1 MAMSKRCIPYTPRF
15 RELKETTFAL
25 ITTAG
30 VHLRDQEPFHVDG
43 DNSWRLIP
51 GDVQSSQ
58 LMVTHEHYDHRDAD
72 ADINVVFPIDRL
84 RELADEGVIGGVN
97 NKHLG
102 FMGYTQN
109 FRDLYERAAP
119 EMAKE
124 ILRSKADG
132 AIFTAGCP
140 LCHRVSAIIQREVE
154 MLGLPTVLITVA
166 PEQSQQAGPPRVI
179 APYHFKMGN
188 SLGGPHQPELQRK
201 VLLDALRRW
210 ETREEPGHAWE
221 IAYSEYDSSDWQPIV
236 LQERN

>member
-1 MAMSKRCIPYTPRF
+1 MPMSKRCIPYTPRF
-15 RELKETTFAL
+15 RELKESTFAL

-30 VHLRDQEPFHVDG
+30 VHLRNQEPFNIEG
-43 DNSWRLIP
+43 DNSWRLITD
-51 GDVQSSQ
+51 DVQSSQ
-58 LMVTHEHYDHRDAD
+58 LMVTHEHYDHHDAD
-72 ADINVVFPIDRL
+72 EDINVVFPIDRL
-84 RELADEGVIGGVN
+84 RELAQEGIIAGVG

-119 EMAKE
+119 AMAKE

-132 AIFTAGCP
+132 VIVTAGCP

-154 MLGLPTVLITVA
+154 MGGIPTVLITVA
-166 PEQSQQAGPPRVI
+166 PEQSQQSGPPRAI

-188 SLGGPHQPELQRK
+188 SLGGPHQNALQRQ

-210 ETREEPGHAWE
+210 EAREEPGHTWE
-221 IAYSEYDSSDWQPIV
+221 ITYPEYDASKWQPID
-236 LQERN
+236 LQEG